1 MRWIRSEDFFREIR
15 LPAVVDT
22 VFGYFLASYVPPET
36 VTIAEF
42 YERNEFC
49 YDENFADEYMEN
61 GWYLHCVH
69 RHFRTWPLDCEV
81 LRWAPVRDN
90 DPALQWVV
98 AKSRKPPALETVL
111 VKTPAGKFCAIYVP
125 PLTVAVDDF
134 LHFDPQIEF
143 KPHLW
148 EKNEAQN
155 GLKNNK
161 YTLAMARTQAPH
173 SASSQFFINTKEND
187 FLNHTS
193 PSLHGWGY
201 AVFGKVVE
209 GQDVVDAI
217 EGVATKRHGYHDD
230 VPTEPV
236 VITKAEAV

>member
-134 LHFDPQIEF
+134 LHFDPKIEF

-155 GLKNNK
+155 GAFYIKEGWHTPAYCDNGNTLSFPLTHEVREWAWIPKISTDETTYKNPP
-161 YTLAMARTQAPH
+161 YP
-173 SASSQFFINTKEND
+173 
-187 FLNHTS
+187 
-193 PSLHGWGY
+193 
-201 AVFGKVVE
+201 
-209 GQDVVDAI
+209 
-217 EGVATKRHGYHDD
+217 
-230 VPTEPV
+230 EPMS
-236 VITKAEAV
+236 